1 MRNMQKAKLFFV
13 LIALLF
19 WNSACQNDK
28 QIPTSLKNILPN
40 KYFTILISYSSDCPL
55 CQRYTQKI
63 RTINDSL
70 PSNFQLYFIKVHA
83 DEKWDFDW
91 SQPLEKQTIQ
101 DPQSQIC
108 RKLGIKVYPQVVIL
122 SKMGKI
128 HYSGAIDNSATEIGT
143 ISVRITKDYLKQ
155 AIVQLS
161 ADNQKVMPSN
171 TAIGCFVE

>member
-1 MRNMQKAKLFFV
+1 MQKTNLFFV

-19 WNSACQNDK
+19 WNSACQNDN

-40 KYFTILISYSSDCPL
+40 KDFTILISYSSDCPL
-55 CQRYTQKI
+55 CQRYTRKI
-63 RTINDSL
+63 RAINDSL

-91 SQPLEKQTIQ
+91 SQPLAKQTIQ

-108 RKLGIKVYPQVVIL
+108 RNLGIKVYPQVVIL

-143 ISVRITKDYLKQ
+143 VSAQITKDYLKQ
-155 AIVQLS
+155 VIVQLS
-161 ADNQKVMPSN
+161 ADNQIFMPFN